1 MLTDTRIRQQKTPG
15 KISDGGG
22 LFLLVTPTGTKLW
35 RQAYRF
41 GGKQK
46 GLAHGAYPEVSLQ
59 EARSLR
65 EGAKAL
71 LRKGIDPSA
80 HRQIAKHS
88 LNGATTFQAVAEEWL
103 TKLEREGLT
112 EATLT
117 KSRWLLGFA
126 YPDIGARPVGEITPP
141 ELLTA
146 LRRVEGRGR
155 YESARRLRA
164 ICGSVFRYAIA
175 TGRSERD
182 PAADLRGALTVQK
195 TRHHAAITE
204 PKKIGGLL
212 RAIDGYDGRHP
223 ATRLA
228 LQLMALTFV
237 RSSEL
242 RYAEWT
248 EIDMD
253 KAVWVI
259 PAARMKMKTE
269 HRVPLSRQ
277 AIAVIEALRPITGE
291 RRWLLPSLH
300 LPTQRPM
307 SENTLNGALRR
318 LGYGPDEI
326 VIHGFRGMA
335 STCLNELGFAPDVIE
350 RQLAH
355 QDRNAVR
362 RSYNRAEH
370 WPERVAMMQA
380 WADYLDGLRDSR

>member
-1 MLTDTRIRQQKTPG
+1 MLTDTKIRQHKRPG

-22 LFLLVTPTGTKLW
+22 LFLMITPTSKLW

-46 GLAHGAYPEVSLQ
+46 LLAHGGYPEVSLQ
-59 EARSLR
+59 EARARR
-65 EGAKAL
+65 EAAKAL
-71 LRKGIDPSA
+71 LRKGIDPSTA
-80 HRQIAKHS
+80 RQTAKHS
-88 LNGATTFQAVAEEWL
+88 LNGATTFQAVAEEWF

-112 EATLT
+112 EATLK
-117 KSRWLLGFA
+117 KSKWLLGFA
-126 YPDIGARPVGEITPP
+126 YPDIGARPLGEITPP

-146 LRRVEGRGR
+146 LRRVEGRGL

-164 ICGSVFRYAIA
+164 ICGSVFRYAVA
-175 TGRSERD
+175 TGRAERD

-195 TRHHAAITE
+195 TKHHAAIVE
-204 PKKIGGLL
+204 PAKIGALL

-242 RYAEWT
+242 RYAEWS
-248 EIDMD
+248 EIDIA
-253 KAVWVI
+253 KAEWRI

-277 AIAVIEALRPITGE
+277 AIAVIKALRPITGE
-291 RRWLLPSLH
+291 RRWLFPSLH

-318 LGYGPDEI
+318 LGYGADEI
-326 VIHGFRGMA
+326 VIHGFRSMA

-355 QDRNAVR
+355 QERNGVR
-362 RSYNRAEH
+362 RAYNFAQY
-370 WPERVAMMQA
+370 WPERVAMMQR
-380 WADYLDGLRDSR
+380 WADYLDGLRADL